1 MDRADDSEVGE
12 QVTNWQVA
20 GRFNRPDVFHDSPV
34 FDFVEEGFEYR
45 DEVDGANDDGWV
57 DPEVY
62 FAGM

>member
-12 QVTNWQVA
+12 QVTHWQVDE
-20 GRFNRPDVFHDSPV
+20 RFNRTHTQFEANVL
-34 FDFVEEGFEYR
+34 DFVEEGFEYR
-45 DEVDGANDDGWV
+45 DEVDGANGDGYV